1 MDALRGFTS
10 DQLFGEIKRRV
21 TCQSKPKKN
30 IIMVGPPGSGKGTQ
44 GPVIRDELCICHL
57 ATGDMLRDAVTKG
70 TATGKIAKDVM
81 ARGELV
87 SDELVIDLVK
97 ENMGGAE
104 CERGILLDGFPRTT
118 VQAEKL
124 DKMFSDQGKT
134 LDQVIEFSVDESV
147 LGERIEG
154 RRIHKSSGR
163 SYHLKFNPPKVEG
176 KDDVT
181 GEDLM
186 HRADDTLAA
195 LHKRMEGYR
204 SQTSPILEY
213 YKKQNILF
221 TINATGSMDSVK
233 SEIHSGLYKK

>member
-1 MDALRGFTS
+1 MDALRGYTS

-21 TCQSKPKKN
+21 TCQTKPKKN

-44 GPVIRDELCICHL
+44 GPNIRDDLCICHL

-87 SDELVIDLVK
+87 SDELVISLVK

-134 LDQVIEFSVDESV
+134 LDQVIEFNVDETV

-154 RRIHKSSGR
+154 RRIHKASGR
-163 SYHLKFNPPKVEG
+163 SYHLKFNPPKVENT
-176 KDDVT
+176 DDVT
-181 GEDLM
+181 GEPLM

-195 LHKRMEGYR
+195 LTKRMQGYHE
-204 SQTSPILEY
+204 QTSPILDY

-221 TINATGSMDSVK
+221 TINATASMADVK
-233 SEIHSGLYKK
+233 AQIHDGIYKK